1 MADISSR
8 AGTRYVTPE
17 VLDYVTTLHAAHD
30 ASLSAAFDAP
40 SKHDMPAI
48 QVGPSEGKLLTMLMR
63 LSAAT
68 KVVEIGTLAGYSALC
83 LARGLP
89 KQGRLWTLESDP
101 KHHAVAQARIAE
113 ANPEGSGP
121 QIECLLGK
129 ALDLLDRLAETHGP
143 FDAVFIDADKGNY
156 DHYGRWAA
164 RHLRPGGL
172 LLGDNA
178 FFFGKLLEDSSEAAA
193 MRRFHEEAAQAFD
206 TVCIPTPD
214 GLLLGVKR

>member
-1 MADISSR
+1 MADTLSR

-17 VLDYVTTLHAAHD
+17 VLDYVATLHAAHD
-30 ASLSAAFDAP
+30 ALLSAAFDAP
-40 SKHDMPAI
+40 REHDMPAI
-48 QVGPSEGKLLTMLMR
+48 QVGPSEGKLLTMLLR
-63 LSAAT
+63 LSGAA
-68 KVVEIGTLAGYSALC
+68 KVVEVGTLAGYSALC
-83 LARGLP
+83 MARGLP
-89 KQGRLWTLESDP
+89 KAGRLWTLESDP
-101 KHHAVAQARIAE
+101 KHHAVAEARIAQ
-113 ANPEGSGP
+113 ASREGGP

-129 ALDLLDRLAETHGP
+129 ALDLLDPLAESHGP

-156 DHYGRWAA
+156 DKYGRWAA

-178 FFFGKLLEDSSEAAA
+178 FFFGKLLDDSPEAAS
-193 MRRFHEEAAQAFD
+193 MRRFHEEAARAFD